1 MGKRCYCESLI
12 VGNLSNN
19 NGNGSENVSKKAGFV
34 LFQTLFLLFHFIPFF
49 LMLGNSSG
57 VDSKGWYLSSE
68 KEKEKRCLAFT
79 SSRERETR
87 KFHVIVVQ
95 QQQRKSTKK
104 RNTCTKLLF
113 CQSKPVAFLPFSLPP
128 LFSLLKLPYGV
139 LFIWSWA
146 LHVI

>member
-1 MGKRCYCESLI
+1 MSPLGEITGSLSDHD
-12 VGNLSNN
+12 GNS
-19 NGNGSENVSKKAGFV
+19 SENVTYNKRVRTVSNFI
-34 LFQTLFLLFHFIPFF
+34 FLVPFHTIC
-49 LMLGNSSG
+49 LIMLGNSSR

-68 KEKEKRCLAFT
+68 KEKEKRRLAFT

-95 QQQRKSTKK
+95 QQQIKSTKK

-113 CQSKPVAFLPFSLPP
+113 CQSKPVAFLPFSLLP

-139 LFIWSWA
+139 FIWSCA